1 MIKKIFVTGS
11 NGFIGKNLIKKLR
24 KKYIVFSKTSK
35 DLRKNKS
42 TFPKVDYVVHLAA
55 TVKPI
60 DKFKNPLEVIA
71 NNFNSTL
78 NLINFYKAQKK
89 KPIFIFAST
98 AHVTNNI
105 VNYEKITKPINENLP
120 ILFYNKT
127 EITESYALSKFMCE
141 KAIHLSK
148 LNYVILRI
156 FNIYGKDQK
165 DNFFTNIIDQ
175 ISKKNKVVLEN
186 PNAKIAWLHVEDLTD
201 AILKIISNKRS
212 TNEIFN
218 IGGNQVFTLH
228 QITTKILLKL
238 NSKKKIKKSQF
249 LKNKLFVRDKIPDL
263 RKIKKLINWK
273 PKFNLNDGIDEILKI
288 KKKS

>member
-11 NGFIGKNLIKKLR
+11 NGFIGKNLIKKL
-24 KKYIVFSKTSK
+24 KKKHIVFSKSSK
-35 DLRKNKS
+35 DLSKKRNK
-42 TFPKVDYVVHLAA
+42 FPKVDYVVHLAA
-55 TVKPI
+55 TVKPS

-78 NLINFYKAQKK
+78 NLINFYKGQKK

-120 ILFYNKT
+120 ILFYNET
-127 EITESYALSKFMCE
+127 ESTESYALSKFMCE

-156 FNIYGKDQK
+156 FNTYGKDQK

-175 ISKKNKVVLEN
+175 ISKENKIVLEN
-186 PNAKIAWLHVEDLTD
+186 PNAKITWLHVEDLTD
-201 AILKIISNKRS
+201 AILKIISNKKS

-228 QITTKILLKL
+228 QITNKILLKL
-238 NSKKKIKKSQF
+238 NSKKKIKKKQII
-249 LKNKLFVRDKIPDL
+249 KNKLFVRDKIPDL
-263 RKIKKLINWK
+263 KKIKKIINWK
-273 PKFNLNDGIDEILKI
+273 PKFNLNDGLDEILKI
-288 KKKS
+288 KDKN